1 MELSYDRIADALY
14 IRISG
19 EVVESSDEV
28 SPGII
33 LDYGKNGN
41 LLGIEVLNFS
51 SRKLNLNEIV
61 QMDPSELVPLV
72 SSC

>member
-1 MELSYDRIADALY
+1 MELSHDRVANALY

-19 EVVESSDEV
+19 DVVESSDEI

-33 LDYGKNGN
+33 LDFGKNGK

-61 QMDPSELVPLV
+61 QMDPSELIPLV